1 MINCGGNF
9 SYAMIDLFSRGQH
22 ALFKVKSIFKNG
34 YPSVSTFLE
43 TFDHTVKPVLL
54 YSSGIWGLFDV
65 TSRITRSKNNVIFNV
80 FQNSK
85 IYKFNTQFNKYVLG
99 VGKKAS
105 NWAVVGE
112 LGRYPLYVDIIISMI
127 KYWIHLHDD
136 TSSPILRAALD
147 ENYGMF
153 QSDQH
158 CWVTCIHIILKE
170 L

>member
-54 YSSGIWGLFDV
+54 YSSEIWGLFDV
-65 TSRITRSKNNVIFNV
+65 TSRITRSKNNVIFNF

-85 IYKFNTQFNKYVLG
+85 IDKFNTQFNKYVLG

-105 NWAVVGE
+105 KWAVFGE
-112 LGRYPLYVDIIISMI
+112 LGRSAIY
-127 KYWIHLHDD
+127 
-136 TSSPILRAALD
+136 
-147 ENYGMF
+147 
-153 QSDQH
+153 
-158 CWVTCIHIILKE
+158 
-170 L
+170 